1 MNSGQP
7 AATLTATTLVSDVAV
22 VTVLGELTVLEWK
35 QVTREILQPHRI
47 TLSRGTVLDLSA
59 IHCMDST
66 DVEMLEQLLQVA
78 QLVGH
83 PVIVTEFRP
92 EVVAT
97 VVQLGLNLSKD
108 QVRGTVEEAIKQ
120 LGRGS
125 EP

>member
-83 PVIVTEFRP
+83 PVIVTELRP

-97 VVQLGLNLSKD
+97 VVQLGLNLTEN
-108 QVRGTVEEAIKQ
+108 QVRGTVEDAIKQ
-120 LGRGS
+120 LGRGF
-125 EP
+125 EL